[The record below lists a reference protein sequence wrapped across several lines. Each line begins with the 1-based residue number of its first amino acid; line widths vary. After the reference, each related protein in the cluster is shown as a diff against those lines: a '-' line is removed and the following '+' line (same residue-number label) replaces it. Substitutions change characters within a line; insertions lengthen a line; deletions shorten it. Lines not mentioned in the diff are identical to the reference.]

1 MLRLAAAGFLTALLI
16 AGCGGSGSRQTQ
28 KAATTT
34 RTAPTPAPGGGPTPA
49 PRVTPIHKG
58 DEAVIRG
65 WNKAVDAGDYG
76 RAATFF
82 APKAVVIQGYALPL
96 LTHRDATVWNSGLP
110 CRADITSIHG
120 EGDMTVA
127 AFHLREGP
135 GHRCTEGGDAQ
146 VSFTIRHGLIILWRQ
161 LPQDDGGTSGGGGA
175 PV

>member
-1 MLRLAAAGFLTALLI
+1 MRRLAVAGFLTALLV
-16 AGCGGSGSRQTQ
+16 AGCSGSGSHQSQ
-28 KAATTT
+28 KAST
-34 RTAPTPAPGGGPTPA
+34 RAAPPKAAPAPGPTTTA
-49 PRVTPIHKG
+49 PRITPIHKG

-65 WNKAVDAGDYG
+65 WNKAVDAGDFG
-76 RAATFF
+76 QAASFF
-82 APKAVVIQGYALPL
+82 APKAVVIQGFALPL

-120 EGDMTVA
+120 DGDMTVA

-161 LPQDDGGTSGGGGA
+161 LPQDDGGSAGGT

>member
-1 MLRLAAAGFLTALLI
+1 MRRLVAAGFITALLI
-16 AGCGGSGSRQTQ
+16 AGCGGSGGHQSQ
-28 KAATTT
+28 KASTTPP
-34 RTAPTPAPGGGPTPA
+34 RKAAPAPSPSPA
-49 PRVTPIHKG
+49 PHITPIHKG

-65 WNKAVDAGDYG
+65 WNKAVDAGDYDQ
-76 RAATFF
+76 AASFF

-127 AFHLREGP
+127 SFHLREGP
-135 GHRCTEGGDAQ
+135 GHRCKEGGSAQ

-161 LPQDDGGTSGGGGA
+161 LPEDNGGSAGGT